1 MPGVGITEPKRNN
14 AIIERVKK
22 IFLRRSGV
30 LKAFPN
36 AAIILHSFVRSLD
49 LEIFRVQLL

>member
-1 MPGVGITEPKRNN
+1 MPGVGITEPKRNR

-36 AAIILHSFVRSLD
+36 AAIILYSL
-49 LEIFRVQLL
+49 FRVLIPLGKLV